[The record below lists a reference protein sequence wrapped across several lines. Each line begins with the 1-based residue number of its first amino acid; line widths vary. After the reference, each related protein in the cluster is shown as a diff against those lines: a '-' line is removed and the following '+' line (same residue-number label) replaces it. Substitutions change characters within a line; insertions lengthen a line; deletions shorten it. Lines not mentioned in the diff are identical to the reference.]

1 MNKRWTREQVLIE
14 TTKLEAKRGTCL
26 RAQVGC
32 VIAIEGR
39 VIATGYNGAPPGEPH
54 CIDVGCQMEEGHC
67 VRTIHAEANAVCWA
81 ARRGVSVLGATMY
94 TYGWSG
100 GICHRCEKLS
110 KSAGVI
116 KIVEIPFEET
126 RPLTNNLR
134 LHIEELIRIKQRLEC
149 FPLSLDDLSFLLK
162 NLQAVITR
170 LSQL

>member
-1 MNKRWTREQVLIE
+1 VNQRWTREQILIE

-67 VRTIHAEANAVCWA
+67 VRTIHAEANAICWA
-81 ARRGVSVLGATMY
+81 ARRGVSVLGATLY

-100 GICHRCEKLS
+100 GICHRCEKLA

-116 KIVEIPFEET
+116 KIVEIPME
-126 RPLTNNLR
+126 NLIN
-134 LHIEELIRIKQRLEC
+134 HIEELQRIRHRLVVSSD
-149 FPLSLDDLSFLLK
+149 PDMRFLGTRVA
-162 NLQAVITR
+162 AVIRR
-170 LSQL
+170 L